1 MGGEAEKREEPAMF
15 TGMLVALVTPFKNG
29 QVDYAAIERL
39 VDWHVEQGTDG
50 LAPVGTTGESPTVD
64 VEEHERIIRTVV
76 ERAAGRIPVIAGTGA
91 NATAEAI
98 HLTRYAK
105 EAGADGSL
113 QVCPYYNKPTQEG
126 LYRHFAAIAEAVDLP
141 MVLYNIPGRTG
152 VSLSPGT
159 IARLAR
165 LPQVVGVKEATGSI
179 DQASEILS
187 LCDLV
192 VLSGDDSLTLPLMA
206 VGAQGVISVVGNL
219 VPKDMKRLTD
229 AMLGGDVATAREA
242 HRRLFP
248 LCRAMFIE
256 TNPIPVKTAM
266 KMVGLLESDE
276 KRLPM
281 TDLSAEH
288 AEALREALEA
298 YGLL

>member
-1 MGGEAEKREEPAMF
+1 E
-15 TGMLVALVTPFKNG
+15 
-29 QVDYAAIERL
+29 
-39 VDWHVEQGTDG
+39 
-50 LAPVGTTGESPTVD
+50 PVGTTGESPTVD
-64 VEEHERIIRTVV
+64 VEEHQKIIETVV
-76 ERAAGRIPVIAGTGA
+76 QRAAGRIPVIAGTGA

-105 EAGADGSL
+105 DAGADGSL

-152 VSLSPGT
+152 VSLAPVT
-159 IARLAR
+159 IARLAQ
-165 LPQVVGVKEATGSI
+165 LPQVVAVKEATGSI
-179 DQASEILS
+179 DQASEILAQ
-187 LCDLV
+187 CDLV

-219 VPKDMKRLTD
+219 VPKDVKRLTD
-229 AMLGGDVATAREA
+229 AMLADDVATAQEA

-248 LCRAMFIE
+248 LCRVLFIE

-281 TDLSAEH
+281 TDLAPEH
-288 AEALREALEA
+288 AEALKEALEA

>member
-1 MGGEAEKREEPAMF
+1 MF

-29 QVDYAAIERL
+29 QVDYRGIERL
-39 VDWHVEQGTDG
+39 VDWHIEQGTEG
-50 LAPVGTTGESPTVD
+50 LVPVGTTGESPTVD
-64 VEEHERIIRTVV
+64 VAEHQKIVKTVV
-76 ERAAGRIPVIAGTGA
+76 ERSAGRIPVVAGTGG

-105 EAGADGSL
+105 DVGADGSL

-152 VSLSPGT
+152 VSLAPGT
-159 IARLAR
+159 IARLAEV
-165 LPQVVGVKEATGSI
+165 PQVVAVKEATGSM
-179 DQASEILS
+179 DQASEILAQ
-187 LCDLV
+187 CDLV

-229 AMLGGDVATAREA
+229 AMLAGDVATAQEA

-281 TDLSAEH
+281 TDLSLEH
-288 AEALREALEA
+288 AEALKQALQE

>member
-1 MGGEAEKREEPAMF
+1 MF
-15 TGMLVALVTPFKNG
+15 SGMLVALVTPFKNG

-39 VDWHVEQGTDG
+39 VDWHVEQGTEG
-50 LAPVGTTGESPTVD
+50 LVPVGTTGESPTVD
-64 VEEHERIIRTVV
+64 VEEHQRIIRTVV
-76 ERAAGRIPVIAGTGA
+76 ERSAGRIPVIAGTGA

-105 EAGADGSL
+105 DVGADGSL

-152 VSLSPGT
+152 VSLTPGT
-159 IARLAR
+159 IARLAQ
-165 LPQVVGVKEATGSI
+165 LPQVVGVKESTGSM
-179 DQASEILS
+179 DQASEILAQ
-187 LCDLV
+187 CDLV

-229 AMLGGDVATAREA
+229 AMLAGDVAAAQEA

-248 LCRAMFIE
+248 LCRVLFIE

-281 TDLSAEH
+281 TDLTPEH
-288 AEALREALEA
+288 AEALKKALQE

>member
-1 MGGEAEKREEPAMF
+1 MLKGS
-15 TGMLVALVTPFKNG
+15 LVALVTPFSDG

-50 LAPVGTTGESPTVD
+50 LVPVGTTGESPTVNIQ
-64 VEEHERIIRTVV
+64 EHEKIIATVV
-76 ERAAGRIPVIAGTGA
+76 KRAAGRIPVIAGTGG

-98 HLTRYAK
+98 ELTRFAMD
-105 EAGADGSL
+105 AGADATL

-126 LYRHFAAIAEAVDLP
+126 LVRHFTAIAEACDLP

-152 VSLSPGT
+152 VSMTPAT
-159 IARLAR
+159 VARLAE
-165 LPQVVGVKEATGSI
+165 LDQVVAIKEATGSM

-187 LCDLV
+187 LCAIT

-206 VGAQGVISVVGNL
+206 LGAQGVISVVANL
-219 VPKDMKRLTD
+219 VPKDVKRLTD
-229 AMLGGDVATAREA
+229 AMLADDVAAAREV

-248 LCRAMFIE
+248 LCRAMFVE
-256 TNPIPVKTAM
+256 TNPIPIKTAM
-266 KMVGLLESDE
+266 KWSGLLESDE
-276 KRLPM
+276 KRLPLADLAPASANVLRQAM
-281 TDLSAEH
+281 TE
-288 AEALREALEA
+288 

>member
-1 MGGEAEKREEPAMF
+1 MF
-15 TGMLVALVTPFKNG
+15 TGMLVALVTPFRDG

-39 VDWHVEQGTDG
+39 VDWHVEQGTEG
-50 LAPVGTTGESPTVD
+50 LVPVGTTGESPTVD
-64 VEEHERIIRTVV
+64 VEEHQRIIRTVV
-76 ERAAGRIPVIAGTGA
+76 ERSAGRIPVIAGTGA

-105 EAGADGSL
+105 DVGADGSL

-152 VSLSPGT
+152 VSLAPAT
-159 IARLAR
+159 IARLAQ
-165 LPQVVGVKEATGSI
+165 LPQVVAVKEATGSI
-179 DQASEILS
+179 DQASEILAQ
-187 LCDLV
+187 CDLV

-229 AMLGGDVATAREA
+229 AMLAGDVATAQEA

-248 LCRAMFIE
+248 LCRVLFIE

-281 TDLSAEH
+281 TDLSPEH
-288 AEALREALEA
+288 AEALKQALEE